1 MIVPFEPPLNDREE
15 SFYLEL
21 VKVRM
26 KNREL
31 EAAIRDEAE
40 YLWRSRNGEGS
51 RVYRRESDH
60 DEHEERDDD

>member
-40 YLWRSRNGEGS
+40 YLCRANTPEQIIEIVERLRALPPEGEK
-51 RVYRRESDH
+51 
-60 DEHEERDDD
+60 